1 MIKVLIIDDDT
12 NLLNFLTEELTDAGY
27 SVKTID
33 NGADAIV
40 MAAEQTFD
48 VILLDMLMPGLDGI
62 QVVRVLRKVSPKVP
76 IIGLTGYVGRGYMSQ
91 AMDLGVTILTKPVVF
106 SELTKEIEDA
116 IKNKQKTEAVS
127 SGKPAQ

>member
-1 MIKVLIIDDDT
+1 VLIIDDDT
-12 NLLNFLTEELTDAGY
+12 NLLNFLSEELTDASF

-40 MAAEQTFD
+40 LAAEQTFD

-62 QVVRVLRKVSPKVP
+62 QVVRVLKKVAPKVP

-106 SELTKEIEDA
+106 ADLTKEIDEA
-116 IKNKQKTEAVS
+116 IKAKQNS
-127 SGKPAQ
+127 